1 MAIINQ
7 TNKFVWTTPNFFQQT
22 DKIELTIMVIKNW
35 WPKIFN
41 HQLWQS
47 KVDDENFLVGQFND
61 KKIENSVTTP
71 MVTKFVF
78 DDHT

>member
-35 WPKIFN
+35 
-41 HQLWQS
+41 
-47 KVDDENFLVGQFND
+47 
-61 KKIENSVTTP
+61 
-71 MVTKFVF
+71 
-78 DDHT
+78 